1 LLANGLLH
9 GEPACYHVAMSAP
22 WDPEISVAPELAQAL
37 IVEQFPQLAPAALEL
52 LGAGWDNT
60 AYLVNCQFVF
70 RFPRRQV
77 GAECLNTEVRI
88 LPKLQSLLPLAIPYP
103 TFIGNPTDRFPWLFG
118 GYAILPGRTACAAAL
133 EAKQRAVAAEP
144 LGAFLAALHSL
155 EPAFVRELNAPPDLL
170 GRLDLARRI
179 PQMHERLV
187 DCIRL
192 GLVADPA
199 PCRAIIETAA
209 TAQPVRPATT
219 LVHGDLYV
227 RHILVGSDMLPSG
240 VIDWGDVH
248 AGDIAL
254 DLSLAHTFLPP
265 GAHEVFRRAYG
276 PIDESTWRLA
286 RFRALSYGLVLSI
299 YAARANDIDLHR
311 EGQFILNNI
320 TCKST
325 CC

>member
-1 LLANGLLH
+1 
-9 GEPACYHVAMSAP
+9 MSAP
-22 WDPEISVAPELAQAL
+22 WDPEVSVAPEVAQAL
-37 IVEQFPQLAPAALEL
+37 IVEQFPQLAPASIEF

-60 AYLVNCQFVF
+60 AYGVNGRFVF
-70 RFPRRQV
+70 RFPRRRI
-77 GAECLNTEVRI
+77 GADCLQTEVRI
-88 LPKLQSLLPLAIPYP
+88 LPKLQSLLPLSIPNP
-103 TFIGNPTDRFPWLFG
+103 TFIGKPTDRFPWLFA
-118 GYAILPGRTACAAAL
+118 GYDMLSGRTACAAAL
-133 EAKQRAVAAEP
+133 DAKQRAATAEP

-179 PQMHERLV
+179 PQAHQCLEESV
-187 DCIRL
+187 KL
-192 GLVADPA
+192 GLVGDPA
-199 PCRAIIETAA
+199 PYRAIIKAA
-209 TAQPVRPATT
+209 APVQPAAPTT

-227 RHILVGSDMLPSG
+227 RHILVGSDMLPRG

-254 DLSLAHTFLPP
+254 DLSLAHTLLPP
-265 GAHEVFRRAYG
+265 GAHETFRQAYG

-286 RFRALSYGLVLSI
+286 RFRGLSYGLILSI
-299 YAARANDIDLHR
+299 YADRTNDADLRR

-320 TCKST
+320 AGKSA